1 MPTFNETGKR
11 HQSWKL
17 LVPAVTEWRLG
28 ERPVVLFRPKH
39 EVATAITLGKNINRT
54 ESVLDL
60 NRYALRCLGA

>member
-28 ERPVVLFRPKH
+28 ERLVVLVRPKH
-39 EVATAITLGKNINRT
+39 EVATAVTLGKDVNCT
-54 ESVLDL
+54 GSVLDV
-60 NRYALRCLGA
+60 NRYALGRLGT